1 MKNEVR
7 EKIKKYKELKADII
21 EIDFRL
27 EELEEEI
34 LGISSLP
41 QGEKISK
48 TYKITSSVENQV
60 ERYLDIKE
68 KLISKRLLKV
78 RNVQR
83 IENALSVLND
93 DEKDIV
99 RMIIIEKKKYQLVQN
114 KYGKTYSRIK
124 QIELEALNRM
134 KKYIL

>member
-134 KKYIL
+134 KIYIL